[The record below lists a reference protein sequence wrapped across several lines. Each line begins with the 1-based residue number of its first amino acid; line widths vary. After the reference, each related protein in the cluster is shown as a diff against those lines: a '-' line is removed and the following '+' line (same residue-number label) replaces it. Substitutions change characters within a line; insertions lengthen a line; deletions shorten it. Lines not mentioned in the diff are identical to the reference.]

1 MIRSTLRGVAR
12 LTVGL
17 AFGVVSTTFPRAQTV
32 PNFSGTWA
40 FNPSRSQNV
49 GMMASMEDTVTI
61 VQTPA
66 QLTITDRARMQ
77 GQDSTR
83 EVRFDLSGKLV
94 TNAGPMGDQNE
105 TVAKWND
112 KKLVVTW
119 TTDGAVAGTKVVRTE
134 TRSLSSDGR
143 TMTVESVRGSNAPV
157 VMVFDKR

>member
-1 MIRSTLRGVAR
+1 MTVRALVI
-12 LTVGL
+12 TVGVSL
-17 AFGVVSTTFPRAQTV
+17 AGIVQGQT
-32 PNFSGTWA
+32 PTNFSGTWV

-66 QLTITDRARMQ
+66 QLTIADRARMQ

-83 EVRFDLSGKLV
+83 EVRFDLNGKPV

-105 TVAKWND
+105 TVAEWND
-112 KKLVVTW
+112 RKLIVTW
-119 TTDGAVAGTKVVRTE
+119 TADGAVAGTNVVRTE
-134 TRSLSSDGR
+134 TRSLSADGK